1 MLIVFMPLISF
12 IFKGYL
18 NVDFRRMLQLLS
30 FVGVILVIINRP
42 FNDSIKFPRYLLFF
56 LLFTLYTFYST
67 FILLDREFKID
78 YLFSN
83 KLVGSFNLIF
93 IIENLKVSK
102 KFYYKTL
109 KYGKIILV
117 VAFLVILVQQ
127 AYKTDFLV
135 DPDIKESLIGE
146 SSNEVRLPSIYS
158 WIGSLLVTGL
168 AFVPIFLI
176 MIEEM
181 KIKKEKI
188 FNWVIF
194 GLLFAFLTK
203 NRWIMVNMLLVF
215 VLVFKDQKERIKQ
228 FLRYAIYLPIVIIIA
243 SIGLSTFGVD
253 IKGIAEDRILESN
266 KKAGIE
272 NKSASSRLLAFTVF
286 GKLFIQNPI
295 LGRGSVKY
303 GMGGSGEQ
311 DYKLKKILSGRSSQ
325 IHVGYLSLL
334 YMYGLVGGFLFLT
347 FLYLI
352 LKKLYLNAK
361 RMKKWAPFLG
371 ILGFAVANLT
381 LVTFHFYQVG
391 LLYALFANGYYLQ
404 AHNKS
409 NLRLR

>member
-30 FVGVILVIINRP
+30 FVGVVLVLINRP
-42 FNDSIKFPRYLLFF
+42 FNGTIKFPRYLLFY
-56 LLFTLYTFYST
+56 LLFTLYTFYSA

-83 KLVGSFNLIF
+83 KLIGGFNLIF

-102 KFYYKTL
+102 KFYYQTL
-109 KYGKIILV
+109 KYSKIILV
-117 VAFLVILVQQ
+117 IAFLVILVQQ

-135 DPDIKESLIGE
+135 DPDIKESLVGA

-188 FNWVIF
+188 FNWVIL
-194 GLLFAFLTK
+194 GLTFAFLTK
-203 NRWIMVNMLLVF
+203 NRWIMLNMLLVF
-215 VLVFKDQKERIKQ
+215 VLVFKDQRERIKQ

-243 SIGLSTFGVD
+243 SIALSTFGVD

-286 GKLFIQNPI
+286 GKLFMQNPM

-303 GMGGSGEQ
+303 GMGGTGAQ
-311 DYKLKKILSGRSSQ
+311 DYKLKRILAGRSSQ

-361 RMKKWAPFLG
+361 KIKKWAPFLG

-404 AHNKS
+404 AHNKP
-409 NLRLR
+409 NLQLR